1 MSWLTS
7 LTGRA
12 GTDES
17 GPAPTL
23 VVDRIACTGRG
34 ICAHLLPESIHL
46 DEWGYP
52 IIVDEHP
59 DPRAARTAM
68 SLCPTG
74 ALHEIRQERQIRKE
88 RQISKKE

>member
-34 ICAHLLPESIHL
+34 ICAHLLP
-46 DEWGYP
+46 
-52 IIVDEHP
+52 
-59 DPRAARTAM
+59 
-68 SLCPTG
+68 
-74 ALHEIRQERQIRKE
+74 
-88 RQISKKE
+88 

>member
-23 VVDRIACTGRG
+23 VVDRIACTGKG

-46 DEWGYP
+46 DEWVYP
-52 IIVDEHP
+52 NIVDEHP
-59 DPRAARTAM
+59 EPGAAQTAT

-74 ALHEIRQERQIRKE
+74 ALRQIRL